1 MTPMAEP
8 GDPSKAEGRGM
19 IAAPAHPSLNELQP
33 PRGRNQPQEEGGE
46 GEGGKDRRHGSRE
59 GNRKRKRN
67 EKERKE
73 RRRILRVED
82 GSRDG

>member
-59 GNRKRKRN
+59 GNRKGRGTK
-67 EKERKE
+67 KKGRKE
-73 RRRILRVED
+73 
-82 GSRDG
+82 GGY